1 MATYVPGSETYLPDI
16 KPFTPDY
23 KFLSAVLDVRQDKY
37 NTNWQA
43 TNDVYNKVVF
53 ADLSREDTNDK
64 REQYVNNLAPSLEKI
79 ASMDLSLAQNAQSA
93 KAVFAPFFEDKLIVK
108 DMVKTANYR
117 KEMAHAERLEQSPD
131 HLRRSMYW
139 RDGVA
144 KLQYD
149 MEDFIN
155 MDADAAIKAPL
166 QKYVPKANLHEL
178 SNEILGGLEPPLQ
191 ITNDVPMYNID
202 GSVNPDWIVTE
213 KNGSQVEG
221 PALQILRKQLSND
234 PRVIAS
240 YDTQAYVL
248 GRDFAAEGMQAG
260 TFNTVQEGQSAWAQ
274 ETIQRIAQNNALILN
289 GTTNYVAFAKESD
302 FILVSCKHNNKIKL
316 ILINSKSPG
325 IKFSKLIT
333 TTGEYQYR
341 IDFLNAKINQ
351 DLLLSELSSPDDKI
365 LTWLINRM
373 IIGICS
379 FALGVNEASLKLT
392 ASYTSQRNAFKKPI
406 ASFQAVRHKT
416 ADCYIDIACLRVV
429 TEQAISSLIL
439 KKEAEKEVAIAK
451 IWCGDICHRISYA
464 CQHLHGGIGIDKD
477 YSLYKYN
484 LWAKQLELSFGSS
497 KFHLRKLGK
506 LIAKN

>member
-1 MATYVPGSETYLPDI
+1 MDFSLNTQQKDLVNLTLKVLKDQSE
-16 KPFTPDY
+16 K
-23 KFLSAVLDVRQDKY
+23 
-37 NTNWQA
+37 
-43 TNDVYNKVVF
+43 TNDSQNLDTAFSSSLWKDLANTGILGVNIDKDYGGSQLTFIETCLIAESLGSF
-53 ADLSREDTNDK
+53 AVTTPFLYTTI
-64 REQYVNNLAPSLEKI
+64 LADAINTFGSKELKFKI
-79 ASMDLSLAQNAQSA
+79 LPNVIKGKSILSLG
-93 KAVFAPFFEDKLIVK
+93 I
-108 DMVKTANYR
+108 
-117 KEMAHAERLEQSPD
+117 KEFSDEFN
-131 HLRRSMYW
+131 SMPT
-139 RDGVA
+139 
-144 KLQYD
+144 L
-149 MEDFIN
+149 DF
-155 MDADAAIKAPL
+155 
-166 QKYVPKANLHEL
+166 
-178 SNEILGGLEPPLQ
+178 
-191 ITNDVPMYNID
+191 
-202 GSVNPDWIVTE
+202 
-213 KNGSQVEG
+213 
-221 PALQILRKQLSND
+221 
-234 PRVIAS
+234 
-240 YDTQAYVL
+240 
-248 GRDFAAEGMQAG
+248 
-260 TFNTVQEGQSAWAQ
+260 
-274 ETIQRIAQNNALILN
+274 QNNALILN
-289 GTTNYVAFAKESD
+289 GTINYVAFAKESD